1 MNIKVELF
9 FEIIIILNTKQ
20 RWVSMSVLILLGKV
34 HGSMARAGKVRN
46 QAPKVE
52 KTERAR
58 KRQTGR
64 AKKRIQYKRR
74 VLMSDPKDK
83 KKKGPNFGAG
93 KKIVPGAPVAKA

>member
-1 MNIKVELF
+1 
-9 FEIIIILNTKQ
+9 
-20 RWVSMSVLILLGKV
+20 
-34 HGSMARAGKVRN
+34 MARAGKVRN

-58 KRQTGR
+58 KRKTGR

-74 VLMSDPKDK
+74 ILMVDPKDK

-93 KKIVPGAPVAKA
+93 KKPDAAAPVAAGKA